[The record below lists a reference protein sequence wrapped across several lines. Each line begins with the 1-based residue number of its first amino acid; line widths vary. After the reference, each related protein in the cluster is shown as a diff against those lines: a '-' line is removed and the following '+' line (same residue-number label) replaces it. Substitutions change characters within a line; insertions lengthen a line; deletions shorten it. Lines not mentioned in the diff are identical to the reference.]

1 MKRAVILLVAVC
13 AAAAVAVLRLDGPD
27 AGQAS
32 SHREAPLIADDPGA
46 DSTDLYAFRS
56 PDRPDTVTLI
66 ANYIPGEDPA
76 AGPNWY
82 TFSPNVRYYL
92 HVDQGGD
99 GRPDISYRFTF
110 QRGAGQ
116 FFLGNTVQDYTVERI
131 AGGQTQAVATGRTPP
146 NNIGPKST
154 PNYRTLAANA
164 VTQLSGGGLAFAG
177 QREDAFFGDI
187 GSIFDLVNLRKFP
200 PNQGGGKDFFAG
212 YAVHAIAL
220 QIPIQQLDDADHTI
234 GVWTSAERQSV
245 QVRTVQRRIRVRV
258 GKRTVT
264 RTVPT
269 QVVTRP
275 WVQVSRLGN
284 PLVNEVIIPTNRKD
298 EWNGDTPDEES
309 KYASFYSQPI
319 LAAVLNSLFPGVL
332 NVPEQNRDDL
342 VAVLLTGVPGLNN
355 TGSTQAEMLRLNL
368 STAVSANPHRLG
380 VFGGDTQGWPN
391 GRRLTDDVID
401 IAEQAVVGKLKG
413 NAVADV
419 IGDGVDANDVPN
431 LGSFPYEND
440 PPSGFDN
447 TKGQQKP

>member
-1 MKRAVILLVAVC
+1 MKRAILLLLVVS
-13 AAAAVAVLRLDGPD
+13 AAAAVAVLRLGGPES
-27 AGQAS
+27 GQAS
-32 SHREAPLIADDPGA
+32 SHREAPLISEDPAA

-66 ANYIPGEDPA
+66 ANYIPAEDPA

-82 TFSPNVRYYL
+82 TFSPNVRYYI
-92 HVDQGGD
+92 HVEQGGD
-99 GRPDISYRFTF
+99 GKPDVSYRFRF

-131 AGGQTQAVATGRTPP
+131 AGGQTQTVATGKTPP
-146 NNIGPKST
+146 NNIGPKTT

-164 VTQLSGGGLAFAG
+164 ITQVAGGGLVFAG

-234 GVWTSAERQSV
+234 GVWTSAERQTV
-245 QVRTVQRRIRVRV
+245 QVRTVQRRIRVKV
-258 GKRTVT
+258 GKRTVV

-275 WVQVSRLGN
+275 FVQVSRLGN
-284 PLVNEVIIPTNRKD
+284 PLVNEVIIPTTRKD
-298 EWNGDTPDEES
+298 EWNTDTPDEES

-368 STAVSANPHRLG
+368 STPVTANPHRLG
-380 VFGGDTQGWPN
+380 VFGGDNQGWPN

-419 IGDGVDANDVPN
+419 IGDGVDGNDVAN
-431 LGSFPYEND
+431 LGSFPYEAD

-447 TKGQQKP
+447 TKGRLKP